1 MTRIW
6 SRHLD
11 LPAVAARAVS
21 TMRVFQGCETRQRET
36 REPDA
41 QVEEEQVS
49 MIAYTPHRH
58 VMLLIAVPAL
68 LLAASV
74 AAEDK
79 IVISHR
85 GASGYLPE
93 HTLEAYAM
101 AYAQGADYIEQ
112 DLALT
117 KDGHFV
123 CVHDIQLDSTTNVEE
138 VYPDRK
144 RPDGRWYAADFTL
157 EEIKGL
163 RVHERLPNRFPVNAS
178 KFEVPTFEEAI
189 ELIQGLNKTCGRNVG
204 IYPELKKPF
213 WHAQA
218 GLPMEEAFLKVVG
231 RYGYAGRDAAI
242 FVQCFE
248 PPTLKRLRLELK
260 SELPQIQ
267 LTGEK
272 NLADPAKAGAALDQ
286 IAAYA
291 EGIGPDKELIET
303 TPDIVKWAHE
313 RHLEVHPYT
322 LRADDVPPK
331 YARFDDELAQF
342 YAVYG
347 VDGLF
352 TDFPDKAV
360 QYLSQPTRQ

>member
-1 MTRIW
+1 MNSHAPCRY
-6 SRHLD
+6 
-11 LPAVAARAVS
+11 A
-21 TMRVFQGCETRQRET
+21 
-36 REPDA
+36 
-41 QVEEEQVS
+41 
-49 MIAYTPHRH
+49 
-58 VMLLIAVPAL
+58 LLFAGILAL
-68 LLAASV
+68 LLSTPV
-74 AAEDK
+74 LAAEK

-117 KDGHFV
+117 KDGRFI

-157 EEIKGL
+157 DEVKGL
-163 RVHERLPNRFPVNAS
+163 RVHERLPNRFPENAS

-213 WHAQA
+213 WHKQA
-218 GLPMEEAFLKVVG
+218 GFAMEEAFLEVVG
-231 RYGYAGRDAAI
+231 RYGYTGKDAAI

-260 SELPQIQ
+260 SELRQIH
-267 LTGEK
+267 LTGDEA
-272 NLADPAKAGAALDQ
+272 LADPAKAGALLDQ

-303 TPDIVKWAHE
+303 TPEIVKWAHE

-322 LRADDVPPK
+322 LRADDVPAK
-331 YARFDDELAQF
+331 YAQFDDELAQF
-342 YAVYG
+342 YTAYD

-352 TDFPDKAV
+352 TDFPDKAA
-360 QYLSQPTRQ
+360 QYLSKRGKH